1 MKSLNFVRYAFITA
15 VVGLFATSSDAAWT
29 YADNGDGTGTLSD
42 GTWTFP
48 AKCKTDT
55 RNLTVK
61 ANLGSSTATEPC
73 VIDFTSIEGGYKVV
87 EFNLF
92 SSYNGEYVS
101 DTRGSRLYSYRGL
114 ISEFIAPDCTKIT
127 GSGCFYCCTNLT
139 KVVLN
144 ESTVLS
150 ERAFQGCN
158 SLSTFI
164 PRRFT
169 QITYLGAY
177 VFGGCSLIEGEL
189 EFSECASL
197 GTDVFSNCSKLGV
210 IKAENVT
217 SIGQSSFAKC
227 SNLSNIVLST
237 AVTKIC
243 NDAFNG
249 CAKITTE
256 FVQGLLNKELKQLG
270 NNTTDR
276 KRCFVNCTGL
286 TGSLVW
292 NLPNLITN
300 AVPDDC
306 FNGCSSLERVEFKTP
321 VSVIGAAAFKNIKS
335 GAEIFLHETPVETY
349 GSYAFATAAAPFPK
363 VYIKGNNDTWLD
375 RMYSNSRNHR
385 ILKDEFNDLQYVSK
399 NRSDIGWTSIVKN
412 WLMKDAS
419 MYHKDAD
426 DIIVNDKKVLAFVM
440 SDTNAGCW
448 VLRAPLEKK
457 GFRFILR

>member
-1 MKSLNFVRYAFITA
+1 MIKKKIKTIVAFV
-15 VVGLFATSSDAAWT
+15 LMFATGGFAHGAWT

-48 AKCKTDT
+48 AKCEKNT
-55 RNLTVK
+55 RNLTVN

-73 VIDFTSIEGGYKVV
+73 VIDFTSIEDEYKVTV
-87 EFNLF
+87 FNQF
-92 SSYNGEYVS
+92 SSQHGDYQSES
-101 DTRGSRLYSYRGL
+101 RGSKLYPYRGF
-114 ISEFIAPDCTKIT
+114 INEFIAPDCIKIT
-127 GSGCFYCCTNLT
+127 GEGCFKNCTNLT

-144 ESTVLS
+144 ELVLIQS
-150 ERAFQGCN
+150 GRIFEGCA
-158 SLSTFI
+158 SLSTLS
-164 PRRFT
+164 PRKFVENKNLST
-169 QITYLGAY
+169 HTFY
-177 VFGGCSLIEGEL
+177 GCSAIEGIL
-189 EFSECASL
+189 EFPECTSFAQN
-197 GTDVFSNCSKLGV
+197 VFSGCSKLAGL
-210 IKAENVT
+210 KAVKVT
-217 SIGQSSFAKC
+217 SVEQSALQGC
-227 SNLSNIVLST
+227 ENLSDIELSA
-237 AVTKIC
+237 AVVKIG
-243 NDAFNG
+243 NYAFKG
-249 CAKITTE
+249 CSRITTE
-256 FVQGLLNKELKQLG
+256 FVQGLLNKDLKQLG
-270 NNTTDR
+270 NSMTDR
-276 KRCFVNCTGL
+276 KGCFVDCAGL

-292 NLPNLITN
+292 NLPNLNTN

-321 VSVIGAAAFKNIKS
+321 VSVIGNAAFRNIKS

-375 RMYSNSRNHR
+375 RMYSNPKNHR

-399 NRSDIGWTSIVKN
+399 NRADIGWTSIVKN
-412 WLMKDAS
+412 WLMKDTS